1 MTPEAQKRTILEASE
16 VPALVRLRE
25 RVGLKLGA
33 TLVGVGQ
40 LLHASGHMFG
50 PGRLDG
56 SSERGNGD
64 DETVAVGVLLQVGG
78 ELTLAAVHL
87 FATGQN
93 YAASALVRQLVE
105 VEYL

>member
-78 ELTLAAVHL
+78 EPPPGDSARIRRVRGGHGLAS
-87 FATGQN
+87 G
-93 YAASALVRQLVE
+93 R
-105 VEYL
+105 